1 MKIEVSNGEIID
13 KLTILSLKLMHIKD
27 ESKLDNIKKEHDLLK
42 NVASEIGIE
51 EENPLYIKLL
61 EVNQKLWDIE
71 DKIRDCERDKDFS
84 EKFIELA
91 RSVYFTNDERSV
103 IKREI
108 NEATGS
114 KLTEEKSYKEYK

>member
-27 ESKLDNIKKEHDLLK
+27 ESKLDNIKKEHNLLK
-42 NVASEIGIE
+42 DVASEIGIE

-114 KLTEEKSYKEYK
+114 ELTEEKSYKEYK